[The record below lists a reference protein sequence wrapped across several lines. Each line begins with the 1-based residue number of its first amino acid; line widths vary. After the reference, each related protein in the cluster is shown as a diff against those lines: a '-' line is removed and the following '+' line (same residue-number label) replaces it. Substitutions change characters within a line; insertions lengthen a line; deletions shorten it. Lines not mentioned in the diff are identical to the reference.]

1 MDPQNAVQDL
11 PVILVRPPRP
21 GLRRRQQRVQPL
33 PLLVGQVSSSH
44 GTEMGIQTRNVSRLQ
59 TRPRAKHTVA
69 TDFGARKSPMT
80 TVPAFRCEWWL
91 GKFGQTDKWK
101 ICLRAAR
108 MPHIRSDNG
117 ETSTSDAQSGFQGE
131 GGPGCHQGR
140 EDAGRPGAAV

>member
-1 MDPQNAVQDL
+1 MA
-11 PVILVRPPRP
+11 
-21 GLRRRQQRVQPL
+21 RRL
-33 PLLVGQVSSSH
+33 HLSS
-44 GTEMGIQTRNVSRLQ
+44 GTTSTG
-59 TRPRAKHTVA
+59 AKHRRTWVTSTLPA
-69 TDFGARKSPMT
+69 ITSLYAHPVFGIGTARGPISMPMRS
-80 TVPAFRCEWWL
+80 VRSKKRRNGYLNRRYRWRGYRPKWWL
-91 GKFGQTDKWK
+91 GKFGQPDKWK